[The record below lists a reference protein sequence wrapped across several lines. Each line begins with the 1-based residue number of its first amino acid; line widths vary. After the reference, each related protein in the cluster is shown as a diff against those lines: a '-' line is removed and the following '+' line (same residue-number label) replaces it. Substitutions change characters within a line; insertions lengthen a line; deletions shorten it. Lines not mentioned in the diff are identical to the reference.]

1 LHGFSNPPKAFELT
15 FTINLGGKSE
25 LFKMDSLSTIF
36 DLRDKVADL
45 VKKRNHELELLY
57 TTCWGKRSDRF
68 QLNGVED
75 WKQLLTFVGANLAK
89 WKAAQQYHV
98 EIYDGLTVKPVGK
111 AKVSI
116 VHCLTF
122 CT

>member
-1 LHGFSNPPKAFELT
+1 M

-25 LFKMDSLSTIF
+25 LFKMDSSSTIF

-68 QLNGVED
+68 QLNGVEE
-75 WKQLLTFVGANLAK
+75 WKQLLAFVGANLAK
-89 WKAAQQYHV
+89 RKATQQYHV
-98 EIYDGLTVKPVGK
+98 EIYDGITAKPAGK

-116 VHCLTF
+116 MPCLAF